1 MERVLSL
8 QYDDLLGLNLD
19 IINYIS
25 DYLKIKTRIMLMSE
39 LGVSGKGTS
48 VIIDICKSLG
58 STQFLVQSSALA
70 YYDPSRFISEGLE
83 LVSFKKPEYIYPQ
96 MWGDFIANLSVLDM
110 MFTCGAKVRE
120 IVLV

>member
-1 MERVLSL
+1 
-8 QYDDLLGLNLD
+8 
-19 IINYIS
+19 
-25 DYLKIKTRIMLMSE
+25 
-39 LGVSGKGTS
+39 